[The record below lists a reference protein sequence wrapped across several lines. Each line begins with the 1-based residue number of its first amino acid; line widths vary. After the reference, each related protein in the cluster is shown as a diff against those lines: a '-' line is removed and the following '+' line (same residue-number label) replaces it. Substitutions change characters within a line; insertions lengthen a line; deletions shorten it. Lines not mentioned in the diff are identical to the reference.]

1 MDFRTF
7 RHCFGLHRSSEF
19 FCSTRSSSGLA
30 TAVLSLAML
39 LLSGVVTADPL
50 SCAGSPFGTTGSIIQ
65 NVEFMDLVSTGASTN
80 VIEEYRPATGTE
92 NPPITQLYQSNLYQG
107 ALTSANGTFQKAI
120 NVDLNGDGRDEIA
133 AVYLSGTK
141 LTIAIY
147 ERASGLSPSATVIQ
161 AWSYTGTASLAN
173 VDIIAGDFDGS
184 QDGKQELAVTWSESN
199 MQHLGVL
206 TGASNS
212 NGDGVIA
219 NTNNNFSGKW
229 TNDPTVSNP
238 AITRLARG
246 DFLLDGRDQIAVVS
260 NMRSATPIELDV
272 DLLEYGNLQ
281 TRTALP
287 VRNSD
292 VNIGSQHN
300 FDIGSEFI
308 SGGSGYPIQG
318 IVSLTADGGDVVD
331 SAAAELVVHEEF
343 LYPTFFGHQYAI
355 GQRLYHFARTPEAPG
370 PITSVS
376 LAAGEGPNVDATQ
389 IIDLGYS
396 TSGVPQAASF
406 DTTIADID
414 GDGKAEIVVA
424 RDVVTDNGL
433 THTLNVSAYRST
445 VVPRAGFTYAV
456 NGFTVTFTNTS
467 KAAISYSWN
476 FGDGSS
482 STQPTPSHL
491 YSSNQNYTI
500 PLTASDASGAS
511 DTYQATVNPGN
522 NATGSGGIDAAYNY
536 RLVYAPISS
545 SNAAAASAYSADLA
559 TNGLFGY
566 NHVQLAAGPMNHDGL
581 QRALV
586 MAFDVLNEKIVRGLA
601 WFDDQN
607 NFALVPNL
615 QEESNSDFASLGNV
629 SLLASDFDGESMHA
643 TLTTGADADCRTNV
657 VDRQL
662 RSLIWMPPYF
672 AALQTQGIQ
681 NQNIDARFAKTNS
694 TSQSQENQEGSYSS
708 NSVSGYVG
716 ETAGFELGPLEAED
730 SVKFTFGGDFESAT
744 GAIHGSDQEYSYT
757 EGSTSAGG
765 EALVQSESTTSD
777 CYTYDVVRYGG
788 AIPNSTLHFCAIQ
801 RAPDGQPRDS
811 VTDSNADVWNSL
823 GDQSGAPFTP
833 TPQWFPLT
841 RDWASLALFHPAML
855 NGSPVN
861 GATDG
866 LFSTPVTSSTMVQ
879 PYLDID
885 LGAVRDIASI
895 RVFPAANVD
904 TKGNLV
910 TPLGFADAAK
920 DLVGFRI
927 YVSMGKFVGAAIP
940 SGANVTSFAPDTA
953 DQAISDRWNVWTRN
967 PSDNSQLLRGRYVRL
982 QNPSTTPSRI
992 NIAEIQVF
1000 GDSHVEP
1007 PTYPDA
1013 VCDPSTG
1020 ADFFGNPLHNDG
1032 YFKAEVWNSVDATPG
1047 YQEIEVRGDLMW
1059 SGANAVDVHGNS
1071 ISGVP
1076 NCANDEVVRD
1086 GSDIWGA
1093 GFKVSGSSTNF
1104 NSWDLGQTDSTTL
1117 GTTASFDTSFRIGAE
1132 YDIEAGFGVKVTA
1145 GLSYEYTH
1153 GVTSEI
1159 QSSTT
1164 WGNELSV
1171 GGDIAGFDTPSIG
1184 NICGYEPRPYAFHL
1198 NDRSNAGFQ
1207 HDVYVAD
1214 YIVREGSSS
1223 WTRAALPT
1231 ICKDDRIFYDNVELY
1246 H

>member
-1 MDFRTF
+1 MLFSVGF
-7 RHCFGLHRSSEF
+7 L
-19 FCSTRSSSGLA
+19 STVA
-30 TAVLSLAML
+30 NQIAMAQ
-39 LLSGVVTADPL
+39 SAPL

-65 NVEFMDLVSTGASTN
+65 NVEFIDVVSTSASTN
-80 VIEEYRPATGTE
+80 IIEEYRPATMSE
-92 NPPITQLYQSNLYQG
+92 NPPITQAYQSDLYQG

-133 AVYLSGTK
+133 AVYLSGSQ

-147 ERASGLSPSATVIQ
+147 ERTSGLSPSASVIQ
-161 AWSYTGTASLAN
+161 TWIYTGAASLAN

-206 TGASNS
+206 TGASNPS
-212 NGDGVIA
+212 GDGVIA
-219 NTNNNFSGKW
+219 NANNNFSGKW

-260 NMRSATPIELDV
+260 NMRSAMPTELDV
-272 DLLEYGNLQ
+272 DLIEYDNLQ

-300 FDIGSEFI
+300 FDIGPEFA
-308 SGGSGYPIQG
+308 SGGRGYPIQG
-318 IVSLTADGGDVVD
+318 IVNLTADGGDVVD

-343 LYPTFFGHQYAI
+343 LYPSTFGHQYAI

-370 PITSVS
+370 PISSVS
-376 LAAGEGPNVDATQ
+376 LAVGQGPNVDATQ
-389 IIDLGYS
+389 IIDLGS
-396 TSGVPQAASF
+396 TPFGGGLPQAASF

-424 RDVVTDNGL
+424 RDVATSNSQV
-433 THTLNVSAYRST
+433 HTLNVSAYKAT
-445 VVPRAGFTYAV
+445 VVPRGGFTYVV
-456 NGFTVTFTNTS
+456 NGFTVAFTNTS
-467 KAAISYSWN
+467 KSAISYSWN
-476 FGDGSS
+476 FGDGSAV
-482 STQPTPSHL
+482 STQPTPPSHL
-491 YSSNQNYTI
+491 YSSNQNYTVT
-500 PLTASDASGAS
+500 LTASDASGNS

-536 RLVYAPISS
+536 RLVYVPISS
-545 SNAAAASAYSADLA
+545 SNAAATPAYSADVETNLFLA
-559 TNGLFGY
+559 Y
-566 NHVQLAAGPMNHDGL
+566 SHVQLAAGPMNHDGI

-586 MAFDVLNEKIVRGLA
+586 MAYDSENANILRGITR
-601 WFDDQN
+601 FDDQG

-615 QEESNSDFASLGNV
+615 QNESNSDFTSLGNI

-672 AALQTQGIQ
+672 SALQSQGLG
-681 NQNIDARFAKTNS
+681 NQDIDARFAKTNS
-694 TSQSQENQEGSYSS
+694 TTQSQENQEGSYSS
-708 NSVSGYVG
+708 NSISGYIG

-823 GDQSGAPFTP
+823 SDQTGAPFTP

-841 RDWASLALFHPAML
+841 RDWASLALFHSATL
-855 NGSPVN
+855 NGSPVS

-904 TKGNLV
+904 TDGKQT
-910 TPLGFADAAK
+910 TPLGFSDAAK
-920 DLVGFRI
+920 DLVGFRV
-927 YVSMGKFVGAAIP
+927 YVSMGKFAGAAVP
-940 SGANVTSFAPDTA
+940 SGASVTSFTPDTS
-953 DQAISDRWNVWTRN
+953 DQAISDRWNIWTRN
-967 PSDNSQLLRGRYVRL
+967 PSDSSQLLRGRYVRL
-982 QNPSTTPSRI
+982 QNPTTIPSRI

-1032 YFKAEVWNSVDATPG
+1032 YFKAEVWNSVGATPG
-1047 YQEIEVRGDLMW
+1047 YEEIEVRGDLMW
-1059 SGANAVDVHGNS
+1059 SGANAVDIHGNS

-1076 NCANDEVVRD
+1076 NCTNDYVVRD
-1086 GSDIWGA
+1086 GSDIWGG

-1153 GVTSEI
+1153 GVTSDI

-1214 YIVREGSSS
+1214 YVVREGSSS

-1231 ICKDDRIFYDNVELY
+1231 ICKDDSIFYDNVELY